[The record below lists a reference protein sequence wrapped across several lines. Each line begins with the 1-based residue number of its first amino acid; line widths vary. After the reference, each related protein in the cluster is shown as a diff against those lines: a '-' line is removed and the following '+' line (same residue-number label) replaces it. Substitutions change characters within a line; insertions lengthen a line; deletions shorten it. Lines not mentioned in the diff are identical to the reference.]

1 MTVAAVTEQLV
12 VDPPTTREQ
21 ILTEAL
27 HRFAEHGYD
36 GTSLADI
43 AGAVGIRRPSL
54 LHHFHS
60 KDALYEE
67 VFERLLEDWFNRLID
82 AIGVAA
88 RGWPKVELVLR
99 AGFDFFAE
107 NSEYV
112 RLVRREALDGGVHL
126 GLDLAGVLRPIFDEA
141 AAYLRGEM
149 EAGRFREH
157 DPEELLLSGYGA
169 LLSYFSDAPF
179 IEGLI
184 DADPLAPDQLA
195 RRRDHVVRLFQ
206 TALTY

>member
-1 MTVAAVTEQLV
+1 MATVSEHLV
-12 VDPPTTREQ
+12 ADPPSTREQ

-43 AGAVGIRRPSL
+43 AGGVGIRRPSL

-67 VFERLLEDWFNRLID
+67 VFERLLEDWFKRLVD
-82 AIGVAA
+82 AIGVAE

-107 NSEYV
+107 NPEYV

-126 GLDLAGVLRPIFDEA
+126 ALDLAAVVRPIFDEA
-141 AAYLRGEM
+141 AVYLREEM
-149 EAGRFREH
+149 QAGHFREH
-157 DPEELLLSGYGA
+157 DPEQLLLSGYGA
-169 LLSYFSDAPF
+169 LLSFFSDAPF

-184 DADPLAPDQLA
+184 DADPLAPEQLA
-195 RRRDHVVRLFQ
+195 RRKAHVVGLFRA
-206 TALTY
+206 ALVP

>member
-1 MTVAAVTEQLV
+1 MATASEHLVA
-12 VDPPTTREQ
+12 DPPSTREQ

-43 AGAVGIRRPSL
+43 AGGVGIRRPSL

-67 VFERLLEDWFNRLID
+67 VFERLLEDWFKRLVD
-82 AIGVAA
+82 AIGVAE

-107 NSEYV
+107 NPEYV

-126 GLDLAGVLRPIFDEA
+126 ALDLAAVVRPIFDEA
-141 AAYLRGEM
+141 AVYLREEM
-149 EAGRFREH
+149 QTGNFREH
-157 DPEELLLSGYGA
+157 DPEQLLLSGYGA
-169 LLSYFSDAPF
+169 LLSFFSDAPF

-184 DADPLAPDQLA
+184 DADPLAPEQLA
-195 RRRDHVVRLFQ
+195 RRKEHVVGLFRA
-206 TALTY
+206 ALVP

>member
-1 MTVAAVTEQLV
+1 MATVSEHLV
-12 VDPPTTREQ
+12 ADPPSTREQ

-43 AGAVGIRRPSL
+43 AGGVGIRRPSL

-67 VFERLLEDWFNRLID
+67 VFERLLEDWFKRLVD
-82 AIGVAA
+82 AIGVAE

-107 NSEYV
+107 NPEYV

-126 GLDLAGVLRPIFDEA
+126 ALDLAAVVRPIFDEA
-141 AAYLRGEM
+141 AVYLHEEM
-149 EAGRFREH
+149 QAGHFREH
-157 DPEELLLSGYGA
+157 DPEQLLLSGYGA
-169 LLSYFSDAPF
+169 LLSFFSDAPF

-184 DADPLAPDQLA
+184 DADPLAPEQLA
-195 RRRDHVVRLFQ
+195 RRKAHVVGLFRA
-206 TALTY
+206 ALVP

>member
-1 MTVAAVTEQLV
+1 MATVSEHLV
-12 VDPPTTREQ
+12 AGPPSTREQ

-43 AGAVGIRRPSL
+43 AGGVGIRRPSL

-67 VFERLLEDWFNRLID
+67 VFERLLEDWFKRLVD
-82 AIGVAA
+82 AIGVAE

-107 NSEYV
+107 NPEYV

-126 GLDLAGVLRPIFDEA
+126 ALDLAAVVRPIFDEA
-141 AAYLRGEM
+141 AVYLREEM
-149 EAGRFREH
+149 QVGHFREH
-157 DPEELLLSGYGA
+157 DPEQLLLSGYGA
-169 LLSYFSDAPF
+169 LLSFFSDAPF

-184 DADPLAPDQLA
+184 DADPLAPAELA
-195 RRRDHVVRLFQ
+195 RRKEHVVGLFRA
-206 TALTY
+206 ALVP

>member
-1 MTVAAVTEQLV
+1 VTEQLAV
-12 VDPPTTREQ
+12 EPRSTREQ
-21 ILTEAL
+21 ILTAAL

-36 GTSLADI
+36 GASLADI
-43 AGAVGIRRPSL
+43 AGDVGIRRPSL

-67 VFERLLEDWFNRLID
+67 VFERLLEDWFHRLVD

-107 NSEYV
+107 NPEYV

-126 GLDLAGVLRPIFDEA
+126 ALDLAAVVRPIFDEA
-141 AAYLRGEM
+141 ATYLGQEM
-149 EAGRFREH
+149 ESGRFRRH
-157 DPEELLLSGYGA
+157 DPEQLLLTGYGA

-179 IEGLI
+179 IQGLI
-184 DADPLAPDQLA
+184 DADPLSPDQLA
-195 RRRDHVVRLFQ
+195 RRRDHVVRFFQ
-206 TALTY
+206 AALVP

>member
-1 MTVAAVTEQLV
+1 MATVSEPLV
-12 VDPPTTREQ
+12 ADPPSTREQ

-36 GTSLADI
+36 ATSLADI
-43 AGAVGIRRPSL
+43 AGGVGIRRPSL

-67 VFERLLEDWFNRLID
+67 VFERLLEDWFKRLVD
-82 AIGVAA
+82 AIGVAE

-107 NSEYV
+107 NPEYV

-126 GLDLAGVLRPIFDEA
+126 ALDLAAVVRPIFDEA
-141 AAYLRGEM
+141 AAYLREEM
-149 EAGRFREH
+149 EAGRFRHH
-157 DPEELLLSGYGA
+157 DPEQLLLSGYGA
-169 LLSYFSDAPF
+169 LLSFFSDAPF

-184 DADPLAPDQLA
+184 DADPLDPEQLA
-195 RRRDHVVRLFQ
+195 RRKAHVVGLFRA
-206 TALTY
+206 ALVA

>member
-1 MTVAAVTEQLV
+1 MATVSEHLV
-12 VDPPTTREQ
+12 ADPPSTREQ

-43 AGAVGIRRPSL
+43 AGG
-54 LHHFHS
+54 
-60 KDALYEE
+60 ALYEE
-67 VFERLLEDWFNRLID
+67 VFERLLEDWFKRLVD
-82 AIGVAA
+82 AIGVAE

-107 NSEYV
+107 NPEYV

-126 GLDLAGVLRPIFDEA
+126 ALDLAAVVRPIFDEA
-141 AAYLRGEM
+141 ALYLREEM
-149 EAGRFREH
+149 QAGHFRQH
-157 DPEELLLSGYGA
+157 DPEQLLLSGYGA
-169 LLSYFSDAPF
+169 LLSFFSDAPF

-184 DADPLAPDQLA
+184 DADPLAPEQLA
-195 RRRDHVVRLFQ
+195 RRKAHVVGLFRA
-206 TALTY
+206 ALVP

>member
-1 MTVAAVTEQLV
+1 MATVSEHLV
-12 VDPPTTREQ
+12 ADPPSTREQ

-43 AGAVGIRRPSL
+43 AGGVGIRRPSL

-67 VFERLLEDWFNRLID
+67 VFERLLEDWFKRLVD
-82 AIGVAA
+82 AIGVAE

-107 NSEYV
+107 NPEYV

-126 GLDLAGVLRPIFDEA
+126 ALDLAAVVRPIFDEA
-141 AAYLRGEM
+141 ATYLREEM
-149 EAGRFREH
+149 QVGHFRQH
-157 DPEELLLSGYGA
+157 DPEQLLLSGYGA
-169 LLSYFSDAPF
+169 LLSFFSDAPF

-184 DADPLAPDQLA
+184 DADPLEPQQLA
-195 RRRDHVVRLFQ
+195 RRKEHVVGLFRA
-206 TALTY
+206 ALVP

>member
-1 MTVAAVTEQLV
+1 MATVSEHLV
-12 VDPPTTREQ
+12 ADPPSTREQ

-36 GTSLADI
+36 ATSLADI
-43 AGAVGIRRPSL
+43 AGGVGIRRPSL

-67 VFERLLEDWFNRLID
+67 VFERLLEDWFKRLVD
-82 AIGVAA
+82 AIGVAE

-107 NSEYV
+107 NPEYV

-126 GLDLAGVLRPIFDEA
+126 ALDLAAVVRPIFDEA
-141 AAYLRGEM
+141 AVYLRAEM
-149 EAGRFREH
+149 ETGKFRQH
-157 DPEELLLSGYGA
+157 DPEQLLLSGYGA
-169 LLSYFSDAPF
+169 LLSFFSDVPF

-184 DADPLAPDQLA
+184 DADPLAPEQLA
-195 RRRDHVVRLFQ
+195 RRKEHVVGLFRA
-206 TALTY
+206 ALVP

>member
-1 MTVAAVTEQLV
+1 MATVSEHLV
-12 VDPPTTREQ
+12 ADPPSTREQ

-43 AGAVGIRRPSL
+43 AGGVGIRRPSL

-67 VFERLLEDWFNRLID
+67 VFERLLEDWFKRLVD
-82 AIGVAA
+82 AIGVAE

-107 NSEYV
+107 NPEYV

-126 GLDLAGVLRPIFDEA
+126 ALDLAAVVRPIFDEA
-141 AAYLRGEM
+141 AVYLRQEM
-149 EAGRFREH
+149 QAGHFREH
-157 DPEELLLSGYGA
+157 DPEQLLLSGYGA
-169 LLSYFSDAPF
+169 LLSFFSDAPF

-184 DADPLAPDQLA
+184 DADPLAPEQLA
-195 RRRDHVVRLFQ
+195 RRKAHVVGLFRA
-206 TALTY
+206 ALVP

>member
-1 MTVAAVTEQLV
+1 MATVSEHLV
-12 VDPPTTREQ
+12 ADPPSTREQ

-43 AGAVGIRRPSL
+43 AGGVGIRRPSL

-67 VFERLLEDWFNRLID
+67 VFERLLEDWFRRLVD
-82 AIGVAA
+82 AIGVAD

-107 NSEYV
+107 NPEYV

-126 GLDLAGVLRPIFDEA
+126 ALDLAAVVRPIFDEA
-141 AAYLRGEM
+141 AAYLREEM
-149 EAGRFREH
+149 ESGNFRAH
-157 DPEELLLSGYGA
+157 DPEQLLLSGYGA
-169 LLSYFSDAPF
+169 LLSFFSDAPF

-184 DADPLAPDQLA
+184 DADPLDPAQLA
-195 RRRDHVVRLFQ
+195 RRREHVVGLFRA
-206 TALTY
+206 ALVP

>member
-1 MTVAAVTEQLV
+1 MATVSEHLV
-12 VDPPTTREQ
+12 ADPPSTREQ

-43 AGAVGIRRPSL
+43 AGGVGIRRPSL

-67 VFERLLEDWFNRLID
+67 VFERLLEDWFKRLVD
-82 AIGVAA
+82 AIGVAD

-107 NSEYV
+107 NPEYV
-112 RLVRREALDGGVHL
+112 RLVRREALDGGAHL
-126 GLDLAGVLRPIFDEA
+126 ALDLAAVVRPIFDEA
-141 AAYLRGEM
+141 ATYLREEM
-149 EAGRFREH
+149 VSGHFRAH
-157 DPEELLLSGYGA
+157 DPEQLLLSGYGA
-169 LLSYFSDAPF
+169 LLSFFSDAPF

-184 DADPLAPDQLA
+184 DADPLDPLQLD
-195 RRRDHVVRLFQ
+195 RRKEHVVGLFRA
-206 TALTY
+206 ALVP

>member
-1 MTVAAVTEQLV
+1 MATVSEHLV
-12 VDPPTTREQ
+12 ADPPSTREQ

-43 AGAVGIRRPSL
+43 AGGVGIRRPSL

-67 VFERLLEDWFNRLID
+67 VFERLLEDWFKRLVD
-82 AIGVAA
+82 AIGVAE

-107 NSEYV
+107 NPEYV

-126 GLDLAGVLRPIFDEA
+126 ALDLAAVVRPIFDEA
-141 AAYLRGEM
+141 ALYLREEM
-149 EAGRFREH
+149 QAGHFRQH
-157 DPEELLLSGYGA
+157 DPEQLLLSGYGA
-169 LLSYFSDAPF
+169 LLSFFSDAPF

-184 DADPLAPDQLA
+184 DADPLAPQQLA
-195 RRRDHVVRLFQ
+195 RRKEHVVGLFRA
-206 TALTY
+206 ALVP

>member
-1 MTVAAVTEQLV
+1 MATVSEHLV
-12 VDPPTTREQ
+12 ADPPSTREQ

-43 AGAVGIRRPSL
+43 AGGVGIRRPSL

-67 VFERLLEDWFNRLID
+67 VFERLLEDWFKRLVD
-82 AIGVAA
+82 AIGVAE

-107 NSEYV
+107 NPEYV

-126 GLDLAGVLRPIFDEA
+126 ALDLAAVVRPIFDEA
-141 AAYLRGEM
+141 AVYLREEM
-149 EAGRFREH
+149 QVGHFRQH
-157 DPEELLLSGYGA
+157 DPEQLLLSGYGA
-169 LLSYFSDAPF
+169 LLSFFSDAPF

-184 DADPLAPDQLA
+184 DADPLAPEQLA
-195 RRRDHVVRLFQ
+195 CRKEHVVGLFRA
-206 TALTY
+206 ALVP

>member
-1 MTVAAVTEQLV
+1 MATVSEHLV
-12 VDPPTTREQ
+12 ADPPSTREQ

-36 GTSLADI
+36 ATSLADI
-43 AGAVGIRRPSL
+43 AGGVGIRRPSL

-67 VFERLLEDWFNRLID
+67 VFERLLEDWFKRLVD
-82 AIGVAA
+82 AIGVAE

-107 NSEYV
+107 NPEYV

-126 GLDLAGVLRPIFDEA
+126 ALDLAAVVRPIFDEA
-141 AAYLRGEM
+141 ALYLREEM
-149 EAGRFREH
+149 EAGYFRPH
-157 DPEELLLSGYGA
+157 DPVQLLLSGYGA
-169 LLSYFSDAPF
+169 LLSFFSDVPF

-184 DADPLAPDQLA
+184 DADPLAPEQLA
-195 RRRDHVVRLFQ
+195 RRKEHVVGLFRA
-206 TALTY
+206 ALVP

>member
-1 MTVAAVTEQLV
+1 MATVSEHLV
-12 VDPPTTREQ
+12 ADPPSTREQ

-43 AGAVGIRRPSL
+43 AGGVGIRRPSL

-67 VFERLLEDWFNRLID
+67 VFERLLEDWFKRLVD
-82 AIGVAA
+82 AIGVAE
-88 RGWPKVELVLR
+88 RGWPKVELVLQ

-107 NSEYV
+107 NPEYV

-126 GLDLAGVLRPIFDEA
+126 ALDLAAVVRPIFDEA
-141 AAYLRGEM
+141 AVYLREEM
-149 EAGRFREH
+149 ESGRFRHH
-157 DPEELLLSGYGA
+157 DPEQLLLSGYGA
-169 LLSYFSDAPF
+169 LLSFFSDAPF

-184 DADPLAPDQLA
+184 DADPLGAEQLA
-195 RRRDHVVRLFQ
+195 RRKEHVVGLFRA
-206 TALTY
+206 ALVP